1 MLFSLGKILFTT
13 VRIFWTRPHEREI
26 DTSVLA
32 GAEYT
37 PSDTKSFQYWTS
49 HCKTACLLGC
59 HEAISTIASIE
70 NAENVLL
77 LYLPLTQY
85 SSTMTM
91 NVKIMLIVRRIAS
104 RYFSL
109 LSFFSLSLAYPN
121 KVYKY
126 RDSCCCEPQSYG
138 SLGSLVKWVRSR
150 SSWFCNHAFSLR
162 LHMPPCACRYIGCW
176 SWWTLRGQYQTAWDL
191 AQRCGHFGVPC
202 GLYSSLCQCRVD

>member
-49 HCKTACLLGC
+49 HCKKACLLGC
-59 HEAISTIASIE
+59 HEAISTIASID

-77 LYLPLTQY
+77 LTQY

-91 NVKIMLIVRRIAS
+91 NVKIMLIVMRIAS

-138 SLGSLVKWVRSR
+138 SLVEWARSR
-150 SSWFCNHAFSLR
+150 SW
-162 LHMPPCACRYIGCW
+162 I
-176 SWWTLRGQYQTAWDL
+176 
-191 AQRCGHFGVPC
+191 FGV
-202 GLYSSLCQCRVD
+202 L

>member
-13 VRIFWTRPHEREI
+13 VRIFWIRPHEREI
-26 DTSVLA
+26 DSSVLA

-37 PSDTKSFQYWTS
+37 PSDTIIPILDKPLQNGMLTRVPW
-49 HCKTACLLGC
+49 G
-59 HEAISTIASIE
+59 ISNIASIE

-91 NVKIMLIVRRIAS
+91 DVKIMLIVRRIAS

-138 SLGSLVKWVRSR
+138 SLVKWVRSR

-162 LHMPPCACRYIGCW
+162 LHMPLCACR
-176 SWWTLRGQYQTAWDL
+176 
-191 AQRCGHFGVPC
+191 
-202 GLYSSLCQCRVD
+202 